1 MRIFSYFWRLATAAT
16 VSALRVTVSPP
27 ETLVRWSL
35 STRAGHSTIGEVIGS
50 AVVRPATGSASV
62 GVVISVGEKPTGT
75 RKLPW
80 GSLYSPC
87 SSEPAAARNWRR
99 SSSRRAFGASTT
111 FRRNSRGVLKPHRG
125 SSRHA
130 SRATIGSP
138 CGSAAWRGR
147 GRL

>member
-1 MRIFSYFWRLATAAT
+1 MRIFSYFWRLAMAAT

-35 STRAGHSTIGEVIGS
+35 STRAGHSTIGEVMGS

-62 GVVISVGEKPTGT
+62 GVVMSVGENPVGT

-80 GSLYSPC
+80 GSEYAPC

-99 SSSRRAFGASTT
+99 SSRRRAFGASMTL
-111 FRRNSRGVLKPHRG
+111 SRYSFGDLKPHLG
-125 SSRHA
+125 SSRHP
-130 SRATIGSP
+130 SRARIGSP
-138 CGSAAWRGR
+138 CGSAA
-147 GRL
+147 